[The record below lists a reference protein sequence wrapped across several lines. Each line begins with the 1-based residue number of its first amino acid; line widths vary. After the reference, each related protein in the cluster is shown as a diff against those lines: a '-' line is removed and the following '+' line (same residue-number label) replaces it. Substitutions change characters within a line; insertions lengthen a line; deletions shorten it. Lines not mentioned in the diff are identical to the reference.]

1 MTDAVLGIDVSKNT
15 FDTNLGAGIK
25 ARSQSFA
32 NSPDGW
38 HHLIAW
44 LGEHKIGQVHACL
57 EATGRHGLGIA
68 LALHEAGHVV
78 SIVNPAQIRDFA
90 RTKLGRNKTDQ
101 VDAVHIREYA
111 ELFKPRPWTPPSPA
125 MRRLCELQTIRAGT
139 VAGLTEWKNRRGSG
153 MADDL
158 ALSLVET
165 TIQHFTSQLKAVD
178 QAIAE
183 TIDNDLELSAK
194 RDLLVSI
201 NGVGE
206 ALAGIVL
213 AELPGSDILGCS
225 AAVAAYAGLNPQ
237 QHQSGISVNRPVRI
251 SKIGNA
257 VLRAALYMPALSA
270 MRYNPAVIALVDR
283 LKAQGRLK
291 GKQIV
296 IAAMRKLLVLCFGVL
311 KTGKEF
317 DPAMAMGK

>member
-68 LALHEAGHVV
+68 LALHEAGYVV
-78 SIVNPAQIRDFA
+78 SIVNPAQIRNFA

-153 MADDL
+153 ITDDL
-158 ALSLVET
+158 ARSLAET

-178 QAIAE
+178 QAI
-183 TIDNDLELSAK
+183 
-194 RDLLVSI
+194 
-201 NGVGE
+201 
-206 ALAGIVL
+206 AGIVL

-257 VLRAALYMPALSA
+257 VLRTALYMPALSA